1 MKTSI
6 IAEKNGTVKLVTVNR
21 GEVASRWVDK
31 LKGKKFMQVAKD
43 QNVQQ

>member
-6 IAEKNGTVKLVTVNR
+6 SAEKDGMVKIGTVNR

-31 LKGKKFMQVAKD
+31 LKGKKLMQVVKD
-43 QNVQQ
+43 QNGQQ